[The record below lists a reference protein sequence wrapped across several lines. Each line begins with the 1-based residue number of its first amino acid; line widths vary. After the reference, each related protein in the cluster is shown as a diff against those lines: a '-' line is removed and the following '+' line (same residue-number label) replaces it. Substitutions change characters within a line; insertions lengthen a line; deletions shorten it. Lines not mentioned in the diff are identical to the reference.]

1 MLRDAQWVLS
11 DAQAVTT
18 AAATASTNVYDTLGP
33 APADIGKGEIMW
45 LVCSVNTTVTATGSA
60 TVTFAVQTDDNESFS
75 SATTLFTSAAI
86 GKATLVAGYRVFA
99 IRLPVGCE
107 RYIRALI
114 TPAVDDLLTGKFDI
128 YLTPNVDLL
137 PSTPHPRAT
146 YSVA

>member
-33 APADIGKGEIMW
+33 APSNLGIGEELW
-45 LVCSVNTTVTATGSA
+45 VVCSINTTVTSDGSA
-60 TVTFAVQTDDNESFS
+60 TVAFALQTDDNESFS
-75 SATTLFTSAAI
+75 SATTIHSVSAIA
-86 GKATLVAGYRVFA
+86 KATLVAGYRVFA
-99 IRLPVGCE
+99 IRLPTNCE

-114 TPAVDDLLTGKFDI
+114 TVATADLTAGKFDI
-128 YLTPNVDLL
+128 YLTRNVDLL